1 MLTPSE
7 SKLLPNMLQRSY
19 AGYYVELVKMKA
31 LVPCDVEDE
40 LTGYKGRIIEVVFDP
55 LRIPEVNA
63 KFKANGY
70 KFDENMHVIA
80 VTDGGAILVWG
91 GLNSVFHLK
100 RGERITGAFDEK
112 HLAFQD
118 ILDLTERFKIK
129 RKKVEIDDMIAQM
142 KKTYGKK

>member
-7 SKLLPNMLQRSY
+7 SKLLPHLLQRSF
-19 AGYYVELVKMKA
+19 AADCVDLVKMKA
-31 LVPCDVEDE
+31 LVPCEVTDE

-63 KFKANGY
+63 KFKADGY
-70 KFDENMHVIA
+70 EFDESMQVIA
-80 VTDGGAILVWG
+80 VTDGGAILLWG

-100 RGERITGAFDEK
+100 RDERISGAFDEK

-118 ILDLTERFKIK
+118 LLDLTERFKIK
-129 RKKVEIDDMIAQM
+129 RRKVEIDDMIA
-142 KKTYGKK
+142 